1 MFTGLWKHV
10 PQLQKYYVLL
20 FITKLFQPLYIEL
33 LMSNLVKIEVEMKL
47 LVVFGLFDNSKDI
60 IYYHLLLNY
69 FKLQKTELK
78 VKQK

>member
-47 LVVFGLFDNSKDI
+47 LVVKILFFI
-60 IYYHLLLNY
+60 IY
-69 FKLQKTELK
+69 
-78 VKQK
+78 